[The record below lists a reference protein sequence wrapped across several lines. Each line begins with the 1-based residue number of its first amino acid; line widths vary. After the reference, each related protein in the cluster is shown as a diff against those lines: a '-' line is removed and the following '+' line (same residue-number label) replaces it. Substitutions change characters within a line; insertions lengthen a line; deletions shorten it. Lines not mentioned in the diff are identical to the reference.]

1 MRNRVQLV
9 FILSLLLCGCIGGA
23 MGKGSHPRDF
33 FDDPKII
40 NLCHAVMSGDVQK
53 IDQLVAEGVD
63 VNSRGKGGMT
73 PLLFSMVGFNK
84 SGLER
89 LMHHGANPNLQ
100 TEDKDSYMSFAAQ
113 ANDADYLKIGLDHGG
128 DPNLQGKMGRTLI
141 FEAAMEN
148 NDSVQEVLSLL
159 LDRGAN
165 INHLSKGLMEN
176 AAMAAARINQYR
188 PAFIL
193 LSNGIDYQ
201 QKNKAGN
208 TIARHLEANGIG
220 YSPGNEGYD
229 ARTRVAAFLAS
240 HGVQVHLKK
249 PYDAPADWLA
259 QSFKAIGKSVPESVK
274 ETI

>member
-1 MRNRVQLV
+1 MRRGMCSLQLLMGERTCSTTIRPSPALDSHSSS
-9 FILSLLLCGCIGGA
+9 FFFSSRRRHTRCGRDWSSDVCSSDL
-23 MGKGSHPRDF
+23 KGSHPRDF

-89 LMHHGANPNLQ
+89 LMQHGANPNLQ

-201 QKNKAGN
+201 QKNK
-208 TIARHLEANGIG
+208 
-220 YSPGNEGYD
+220 
-229 ARTRVAAFLAS
+229 
-240 HGVQVHLKK
+240 
-249 PYDAPADWLA
+249 
-259 QSFKAIGKSVPESVK
+259 
-274 ETI
+274 